1 MECKLCGSA
10 APDNAVFCPNCG
22 GRVDGKKECPKC
34 GHENDES
41 YKFCVRCGTRIDG
54 KKVCKNCGAEFEGA
68 FCPQCGVKGNKCAC
82 EKGKNNSKKVSYNG
96 VMKIVAISCGL
107 FSALAAFIF
116 MFFMGFEGEKTIFYY
131 LGDSFKEIKEVK
143 SMLNGSHFKG
153 AVFAL
158 MYMDAITACL
168 IAVATLASVT
178 TFFTLTVTYGVFAL
192 LGKEKGNPIK
202 MAIYTAFSY
211 ILGTALLYPFG
222 GGELLGIKIGF
233 NGATVAGLVLCSIG
247 LAGATGCA
255 LATDYKRFMK
265 KAFLA
270 RWICAGACI
279 MFGVISYLMVRR
291 AGAEVLVSG
300 ISVAEGSP
308 GLSGATLLGLFV
320 EMYYNEPILKEEM
333 WAISAFSMVGTL
345 FVLAAAT
352 FAIMALFRNI
362 GNTVDEKK
370 NNGMLWSILSFACSV
385 GALIFTILIAKQ
397 AEFIVKTTEWS
408 YGSVN
413 MKIKYASSI
422 LAVVFSFVS
431 MGIAIAAKIV
441 SRKYKEDIDE

>member
-1 MECKLCGSA
+1 
-10 APDNAVFCPNCG
+10 
-22 GRVDGKKECPKC
+22 
-34 GHENDES
+34 
-41 YKFCVRCGTRIDG
+41 
-54 KKVCKNCGAEFEGA
+54 
-68 FCPQCGVKGNKCAC
+68 
-82 EKGKNNSKKVSYNG
+82 
-96 VMKIVAISCGL
+96 
-107 FSALAAFIF
+107 
-116 MFFMGFEGEKTIFYY
+116 
-131 LGDSFKEIKEVK
+131 
-143 SMLNGSHFKG
+143 MLNGSHFKG

-247 LAGATGCA
+247 LVGATACA

-279 MFGVISYLMVRR
+279 VFGVISYLMVRR

-370 NNGMLWSILSFACSV
+370 DNGMLWSILSFACSV